1 MILPVNLY
9 LFPRKFNCI
18 QDKFKTSCLRLAEFL
33 QTRGT
38 GTLNCFSLIEHPQA
52 CRGLEQACPPHTH
65 DSKKSYKEVQ
75 LVWTVRVH
83 CVISKAF
90 SFYNC
95 QKMSIQ
101 LTILLIGIFNISE
114 KVLQPTTKDWGL
126 SHNKLSVIF
135 LNVCLI

>member
-33 QTRGT
+33 Q
-38 GTLNCFSLIEHPQA
+38 IEHPQA

-95 QKMSIQ
+95 QKMFIQ